1 MDQYTLHEILLI
13 SLHSLQDHDYRIV
26 CASYLYSKTQSYKWH
41 TPHPLERESNM
52 KEIELL
58 PVHYSV
64 TNAVVHTEIMDEA
77 LIVQ

>member
-1 MDQYTLHEILLI
+1 
-13 SLHSLQDHDYRIV
+13 
-26 CASYLYSKTQSYKWH
+26 
-41 TPHPLERESNM
+41 M

-64 TNAVVHTEIMDEA
+64 TNAVMHTEIMDEA